1 MFSDIDERTACENPF
16 TGNDRFV
23 VYEDGGRPLD
33 IQLHSGW
40 KPSYAVVKHIA
51 RQLVEVLA
59 YLFSKKV
66 VHRKLEPGS
75 VVFDPATSQVKLISL
90 GEAKYIEPLDYEK
103 KVRDF
108 ETQWMGV
115 SSELGSKRR
124 AQTRGSS
131 PPAPRPEISLSASS
145 VYVHPSLR

>member
-1 MFSDIDERTACENPF
+1 MFSDVDEHTACENPF

-40 KPSYAVVKHIA
+40 KPSCAVVKHIA
-51 RQLVEVLA
+51 RQLVEVLG

-75 VVFDPATSQVKLISL
+75 VVFDPATRQVKLISL

-124 AQTRGSS
+124 AQTRGSP
-131 PPAPRPEISLSASS
+131 PPAPHPNLSLSASG

>member
-1 MFSDIDERTACENPF
+1 MFSDIDEHTACENPF

-33 IQLHSGW
+33 IQLDSGW
-40 KPSYAVVKHIA
+40 KPSCAVVKHIA

-75 VVFDPATSQVKLISL
+75 VVFEPATSQVKLISL
-90 GEAKYIEPLDYEK
+90 GESKYRP
-103 KVRDF
+103 
-108 ETQWMGV
+108 
-115 SSELGSKRR
+115 
-124 AQTRGSS
+124 
-131 PPAPRPEISLSASS
+131 PRP
-145 VYVHPSLR
+145 

>member
-1 MFSDIDERTACENPF
+1 LIRYLRHPGIANEIDEYQDFHPLVMFSDIDEHTARENPF

-33 IQLHSGW
+33 IQLDNGW
-40 KPSYAVVKHIA
+40 RPSCTVVKSMA

-75 VVFDPATSQVKLISL
+75 VVLDAATGHVKLISL
-90 GEAKYIEPLDYEK
+90 GEAKCRPPPRTTIPL
-103 KVRDF
+103 
-108 ETQWMGV
+108 
-115 SSELGSKRR
+115 LCIKRKR
-124 AQTRGSS
+124 Q
-131 PPAPRPEISLSASS
+131 
-145 VYVHPSLR
+145 VH